1 MRSTL
6 TFSRRHLHR
15 GFVLIT
21 VLWVGLGLLLAASS
35 YLVTQRQTA
44 LATRAEVETTRAVAL
59 ARSAVNVALADLGR
73 VGEDEPRSPR
83 DGTAIMLSMA
93 EGQATY
99 RIWDEG
105 GKLDINTAPVELL
118 GPTLQQLGE
127 GTGIDA
133 FDAVTIAQ
141 ALVTRRADAGVQNI
155 NRPIPQLLSDLGFPQ
170 EVSRRA
176 RQVLTTYNGTAQINP
191 ATASPA
197 LLAAIPGLGPSDVA
211 SIVSRRSAGQ
221 PLPRLGTASVWLSGT
236 EGPVYTIEARGTLQS
251 GVSVDV
257 IATVAMQGVSFRGGI
272 MRYEVLG
279 MEILR

>member
-1 MRSTL
+1 MSAY
-6 TFSRRHLHR
+6 RRRHR

-21 VLWVGLGLLLAASS
+21 VLWVALGLLLAASS

-44 LATRAEVETTRAVAL
+44 LAIRAEVETTRATAL

-73 VGEDEPRSPR
+73 VAEGEPRSRR
-83 DGTAIMLSMA
+83 DGTPVTIVMA

-105 GKLDINTAPVELL
+105 GKLDVNTAPVELL

-127 GTGIDA
+127 GSGIDA

-141 ALVTRRADAGVQNI
+141 AIVTQREDPAARAI
-155 NRPIPQLLSDLGFPQ
+155 SRPIPQLLADLGFPQ
-170 EVSRRA
+170 DVSLRA
-176 RQVLTTYNGTAQINP
+176 REILTTYNGTAQINP
-191 ATASPA
+191 DTAAPA
-197 LLAAIPGLGPSDVA
+197 LLAAIPGLGPSDVT
-211 SIVSRRSAGQ
+211 SILQRRSAGQ

-236 EGPVYTIEARGTLQS
+236 EGPVYTIQARGTLQG
-251 GVSVDV
+251 GVSADV
-257 IATVAMQGVSFRGGI
+257 IATVATQGLTFRGGK
-272 MRYEVLG
+272 MRYEILG